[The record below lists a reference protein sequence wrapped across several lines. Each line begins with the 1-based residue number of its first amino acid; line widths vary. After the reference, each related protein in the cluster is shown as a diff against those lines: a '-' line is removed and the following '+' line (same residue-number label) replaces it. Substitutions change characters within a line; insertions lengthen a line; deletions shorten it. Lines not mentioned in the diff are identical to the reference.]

1 MNPDRFF
8 VYYTDKQGDRAYLK
22 ISSVLF
28 LTDWIYDE
36 KQRTLFNTYSEAA
49 YWMDRMSKRER
60 NLGLE
65 IGHE

>member
-1 MNPDRFF
+1 MNPDRYF
-8 VYYTDKQGDRAYLK
+8 VYYTDNHGDRVYLR
-22 ISSVLF
+22 IASEF
-28 LTDWIYDE
+28 LTDWIYVE
-36 KQRTLFNTYSEAA
+36 KQKTLFNTYTEAA

>member
-8 VYYTDKQGDRAYLK
+8 VYYTDNHGDRVYLR
-22 ISSVLF
+22 IASEF
-28 LTDWIYDE
+28 LTDWIYVE
-36 KQRTLFNTYSEAA
+36 KQKTLFNTYTEAA
-49 YWMDRMSKRER
+49 YWMDRMSKLER